1 MRAWLALACWIALPL
16 AAVAGQGR
24 AASAR
29 GGEGASEGGGEVR
42 VVVGAVGSEASAGAQ
57 GGWRLTDAWG
67 RVHAQGSGAPDWVIE
82 RRNRRVRVAF
92 GGGTRVTAWS
102 DEPFVLEPA
111 ASGGAVTWN
120 GRRYRGTLA
129 FAAVDTA
136 ILVINRVDLEGY
148 LRGVL
153 PLELGVRSPNE
164 SPALEA
170 QAIAARSYTVVR
182 LREGRAAAYD
192 LTSGAFDQVYGGLD
206 VEHPI
211 ADAAVAATEGLVLS
225 YNGAVVRAPYHS
237 TCGGHTVASTEAWSG
252 VRDEPYLRGVSDA
265 RDGGGAWCDISPR
278 FRWERT
284 FDRRALDDA
293 VSRYVRAHGA
303 GMLAAGGSVREAR
316 IEARTRSGRVASLV
330 LETDGGA
337 MRLSGTEMRT
347 TLRTARG
354 EILNSTYFSLEPVIG
369 RDGRLMQLTLRGS
382 GNGHGVG
389 MCQWGA
395 IGRARAG
402 HDVRSILAAY
412 YPGTVLVRLP

>member
-1 MRAWLALACWIALPL
+1 
-16 AAVAGQGR
+16 
-24 AASAR
+24 
-29 GGEGASEGGGEVR
+29 
-42 VVVGAVGSEASAGAQ
+42 
-57 GGWRLTDAWG
+57 
-67 RVHAQGSGAPDWVIE
+67 
-82 RRNRRVRVAF
+82 
-92 GGGTRVTAWS
+92 
-102 DEPFVLEPA
+102 
-111 ASGGAVTWN
+111 
-120 GRRYRGTLA
+120 
-129 FAAVDTA
+129 
-136 ILVINRVDLEGY
+136 
-148 LRGVL
+148 
-153 PLELGVRSPNE
+153 
-164 SPALEA
+164 
-170 QAIAARSYTVVR
+170 
-182 LREGRAAAYD
+182 
-192 LTSGAFDQVYGGLD
+192 
-206 VEHPI
+206 
-211 ADAAVAATEGLVLS
+211 
-225 YNGAVVRAPYHS
+225 
-237 TCGGHTVASTEAWSG
+237 

-293 VSRYVRAHGA
+293 VARYVRAHGA